1 MVIEAQASVK
11 LVSIV
16 TATIDRCL
24 EYRDNIAVE
33 GVRRLDNILLTRS
46 LTSEADFWRRSIC
59 WVSCVS
65 LAFDCSL
72 CFDRS
77 AETFWKENEIQKI
90 NHC

>member
-46 LTSEADFWRRSIC
+46 LTSEADF
-59 WVSCVS
+59 
-65 LAFDCSL
+65 
-72 CFDRS
+72 
-77 AETFWKENEIQKI
+77 
-90 NHC
+90 